1 MKNALRL
8 LAVTLIALAASA
20 QTQTTYTVTLT
31 GYQTK
36 DYSIGPAM
44 SQKLITQVVDPVQS
58 ALKSSPE
65 DKVSIAIAGYADH
78 TGTSGENSYYGDER
92 AAAVRQFLVPRLP
105 SKVTLGNYPV
115 GDKDQNLNERAV
127 VITVTIT
134 PGVALP
140 TPKNE
145 PVSWTVVIVIA
156 GISALMTL
164 TITFLSFRKRKNIVK
179 VVEVE
184 RNREI
189 ICVPIEKQSPTRFV
203 LPFEAPNDVRD
214 NLQDATRAAK
224 NGIKDPKHG
233 ASDAKLQELVQKKK
247 VWVKKIGEIG

>member
-1 MKNALRL
+1 VKSALRL
-8 LAVTLIALAASA
+8 LAATLIAFAASA
-20 QTQTTYTVTLT
+20 QAQTTYTVTLT
-31 GYQTK
+31 GYAAK

-44 SQKLITQVVDPVQS
+44 SRKLIAQVVDPVQS
-58 ALKSSPE
+58 ALKSSSE

-92 AAAVRQFLVPRLP
+92 AAAVRQFLVTELP

-115 GDKDQNLNERAV
+115 GDKDKDVNERAV

-134 PGVALP
+134 SVTALP
-140 TPKNE
+140 APKNE
-145 PVSWTVVIVIA
+145 PISRTVAVVMM
-156 GISALMTL
+156 GIGALMAL
-164 TITFLSFRKRKNIVK
+164 TVTFLSFRKRKNIVK

-184 RNREI
+184 RGREI
-189 ICVPIEKQSPTRFV
+189 ICIPIEREGPTRFV
-203 LPFEAPNDVRD
+203 LPFEAPNDVRN
-214 NLQDATRAAK
+214 NLQDATKAAK

-233 ASDAKLQELVQKKK
+233 ASDAKLQELIQKKK